1 MAIRIPIISEFD
13 SKGIDRAKKQFAQLK
28 TTGEK
33 AQFALKKAALP
44 AAAALA
50 AVGAAAVKM
59 VAAGEAAA
67 TSNARIAQIN
77 ESMGLFGDTTAIVNK
92 RITDYAEATARA
104 TGIDQNQIKLAQAKL
119 LTFKELAVSAD
130 EAGGAFDRA
139 TQAAIDMGA
148 AGFGDAATNAVQLG
162 KALNDPI
169 KGVTALAKSGVTFT
183 EQEKDKIRTLVESNK
198 LLEAQDMVLK
208 AIEQQVGGTALATAN
223 DSDKMKVAFSQLSE
237 SIGLTLLPI
246 FQKFTAIML
255 KVSQFAA
262 ENTTVIV
269 ILGGVI
275 AGLAVAVLA
284 ANAAMKVYNAT
295 LVIVKVS
302 QFLLNQVMKRN
313 PIMMVV
319 LAVAALVAA
328 FVTAYKTSEKFRM
341 FVDGLFGAIK
351 TGVIASV
358 DFLKGYLTT
367 VMGFYKKIF
376 NGIASLWNNS
386 IGKISFEFP
395 SWVPGLGSKGF
406 KVPNIPML
414 AEGGIVTRP
423 TLALI
428 GEAGPE
434 AVIPLNRG
442 GMGAGGI
449 TVNVTGGLSTSAEI
463 GQAVVNAIRAYNRS
477 AGPANIQV
485 A

>member
-13 SKGIDRAKKQFAQLK
+13 SKGINRAKKEFAQLK
-28 TTGEK
+28 TSGEK

-67 TSNARIAQIN
+67 TSNSRIAQIN

-183 EQEKDKIRTLVESNK
+183 EQEKDKIKTLVESNK

-208 AIEQQVGGTALATAN
+208 AIEMQVGGTALATAN

-237 SIGLTLLPI
+237 SIGLTLLPLM
-246 FQKFTAIML
+246 QKFTAIML

-275 AGLAVAVLA
+275 AGLAVVVLA
-284 ANAAMKVYNAT
+284 ANAAIKIKAAYLT
-295 LVIVKVS
+295 LLAVKTIIMAKA
-302 QFLLNQVMKRN
+302 QLLLNAVMAAN
-313 PIMMVV
+313 PITLVV
-319 LAVAALVAA
+319 LAIAALVAGLV
-328 FVTAYKTSEKFRM
+328 FLEKK
-341 FVDGLFGAIK
+341 FGAV
-351 TGVIASV
+351 TIA
-358 DFLKGYLTT
+358 LKIVGE
-367 VMGFYKKIF
+367 GFM
-376 NGIASLWNNS
+376 NGIVNPIKKAIGLIADLIQLMGKIPGVGAIGGL
-386 IGKISFEFP
+386 IGKI
-395 SWVPGLGSKGF
+395 PG
-406 KVPNIPML
+406 L

>member
-1 MAIRIPIISEFD
+1 
-13 SKGIDRAKKQFAQLK
+13 
-28 TTGEK
+28 
-33 AQFALKKAALP
+33 
-44 AAAALA
+44 
-50 AVGAAAVKM
+50 
-59 VAAGEAAA
+59 
-67 TSNARIAQIN
+67 
-77 ESMGLFGDTTAIVNK
+77 
-92 RITDYAEATARA
+92 
-104 TGIDQNQIKLAQAKL
+104 LAQAKL

-183 EQEKDKIRTLVESNK
+183 EQEKDKIKTLVESNK

-208 AIEQQVGGTALATAN
+208 AIEMQVGGTALATAN

-237 SIGLTLLPI
+237 TIGLTLLPLM
-246 FQKFTAIML
+246 QKFTAIML

-295 LVIVKVS
+295 LIIVKVS

-328 FVTAYKTSEKFRM
+328 FVTAYKTSETFRN
-341 FVDGLFGAIK
+341 FINGLFTAIK
-351 TGVIASV
+351 TGVTSSV
-358 DFLKGYLTT
+358 
-367 VMGFYKKIF
+367 
-376 NGIASLWNNS
+376 
-386 IGKISFEFP
+386 EF
-395 SWVPGLGSKGF
+395 F
-406 KVPNIPML
+406 
-414 AEGGIVTRP
+414 
-423 TLALI
+423 ALL
-428 GEAGPE
+428 P
-434 AVIPLNRG
+434 
-442 GMGAGGI
+442 
-449 TVNVTGGLSTSAEI
+449 
-463 GQAVVNAIRAYNRS
+463 
-477 AGPANIQV
+477 
-485 A
+485 